1 MFLCN
6 QQKLEEHQTKWFGVL
21 CSIRHSA
28 HFLFLFIVAAL
39 SVVFVVVFTR
49 ILCFVQIGSIFITV
63 GFTCFNFLKSRVDRI
78 VCTGMNNGYLLKI
91 YYESYWRAT
100 ERKEKWLNITM
111 HKKGGKFICFFFYFT
126 VANRHIHRFGASWN
140 GYKPIMHK
148 HQWCMQNDSWKSIHN
163 SILSQK

>member
-1 MFLCN
+1 M
-6 QQKLEEHQTKWFGVL
+6 QPTKAGRAPNKMVRCALFYQAF
-21 CSIRHSA
+21 STFS
-28 HFLFLFIVAAL
+28 FLFNVAAL
-39 SVVFVVVFTR
+39 FVVFVVVFTR

-111 HKKGGKFICFFFYFT
+111 HKKNKKGGKFIYFFFISRLPIDIYIGLEPLEMDI
-126 VANRHIHRFGASWN
+126 NRLCTSI
-140 GYKPIMHK
+140 
-148 HQWCMQNDSWKSIHN
+148 NDACKMTHENLYI
-163 SILSQK
+163 IQF